1 MTVQST
7 LAQSALTRTQTD
19 KDAFLANVALLYYGE
34 GLTQSDIAQRMKV
47 SRATIV
53 NMLREARE
61 RGIVE
66 IRVDGRSLA
75 ASNVARELRE
85 RFGLADVYVS
95 RTGEGKGGDGK
106 GGDGK
111 SADPAADLAQLAR
124 VAASA
129 FCDILEPGDR
139 VGVEWSRT
147 VHEMAQQL
155 PRLAVEG
162 VEVCQM
168 VGSMVSTHLPAS
180 ESCAILI
187 ANALSARCYTLHAPA
202 LVANAELAGVFL
214 SEPTIRAQLERLS
227 QLDMIVTSIGT
238 LSPDTHLIAAGMA
251 TPQDVEA
258 ARAAGARGIMCCRY
272 VTADGRACRMPP
284 DDRLIAVEIEMLQRA
299 RKRLLVVRGEDR
311 AEATLAAIRGG
322 LATHLCVNQPL
333 AEALLRA

>member
-1 MTVQST
+1 MSMHSATAR
-7 LAQSALTRTQTD
+7 AQSD

-34 GLTQSDIAQRMKV
+34 GLTQNDIAQRMKV

-61 RGIVE
+61 RGIVD

-75 ASNVARELRE
+75 SSGLARELRE

-95 RTGEGKGGDGK
+95 RAGESR
-106 GGDGK
+106 
-111 SADPAADLAQLAR
+111 SADPAGDLAQLAR

-129 FCDILEPGDR
+129 FCDIVEPGDR
-139 VGVEWSRT
+139 IGVEWSRT
-147 VHEMAQQL
+147 IHKMAQQL
-155 PRLAVEG
+155 PRLSIDG

-180 ESCAILI
+180 ESCAILM

-202 LVANAELAGVFL
+202 LVANAELARIFL

-227 QLDMIVTSIGT
+227 ELDLIVTSIGT
-238 LSPDTHLIAAGMA
+238 VSSDTHLIAAGMA

-272 VTADGRACRMPP
+272 ITAEGKACRMPP
-284 DDRLIAVEIEMLQRA
+284 DDRLVAVEIDMLRRA
-299 RKRLLVVRGEDR
+299 RKRLLIVRGAER
-311 AEATLAAIRGG
+311 TEATLAAIRGG
-322 LATHLCVNQPL
+322 LATHLCVDQSL
-333 AEALLRA
+333 AEALLRTAPPE

>member
-1 MTVQST
+1 MSVQST
-7 LAQSALTRTQTD
+7 QARTQTE

-61 RGIVE
+61 RGIVD

-75 ASNVARELRE
+75 ASNIARDLRE
-85 RFGLADVYVS
+85 RFGFADVYVA
-95 RTGEGKGGDGK
+95 RAGEGKATDTET
-106 GGDGK
+106 
-111 SADPAADLAQLAR
+111 DLAQLAR

-147 VHEMAQQL
+147 IHELARQL
-155 PRLAVEG
+155 PRLTVEG

-168 VGSMVSTHLPAS
+168 VGSMVSAHLPAS

-202 LVANAELAGVFL
+202 LVANAELARIFL
-214 SEPTIRAQLERLS
+214 SEPTISAQLKRLS
-227 QLDMIVTSIGT
+227 QLDMSVTSIGT
-238 LSPDTHLIAAGMA
+238 LSPDTHLVTAGMA
-251 TPQDVEA
+251 TPADLKA
-258 ARAAGARGIMCCRY
+258 AEDAGACGIMCCRY
-272 VTADGRACRMPP
+272 ITAEGNPCPMPP
-284 DDRLIAVEIEMLQRA
+284 DDRLIAVDIAMLRRV
-299 RKRLLVVRGEDR
+299 RKRLLVVRGADR
-311 AEATLAAIRGG
+311 AQATLAAIRGG
-322 LATHLCVNQPL
+322 LATHLCVDQAL
-333 AEALLRA
+333 AEALLDAS

>member
-1 MTVQST
+1 MAMQST
-7 LAQSALTRTQTD
+7 LARSTPARTQTD
-19 KDAFLANVALLYYGE
+19 KDSILATVALLYYGE

-75 ASNVARELRE
+75 ASSLARELRE
-85 RFGLADVYVS
+85 RFELADVYVA
-95 RTGEGKGGDGK
+95 RTGEGTT
-106 GGDGK
+106 
-111 SADPAADLAQLAR
+111 SDPAGDLAQLAR

-147 VHEMAQQL
+147 IHMMAQEL

-202 LVANAELAGVFL
+202 VVANAEQARLFL
-214 SEPTIRAQLERLS
+214 SEPTIRAQLDRLS
-227 QLDMIVTSIGT
+227 QLDMTVTSIGRP
-238 LSPDTHLIAAGMA
+238 SPDTHVIAAGMA
-251 TPQDVEA
+251 TPQEVEA
-258 ARAAGARGIMCCRY
+258 ARLAGARGIMCCRY
-272 VTADGRACRMPP
+272 ITADGTPCPMPP
-284 DDRLIAVEIEMLQRA
+284 ADRLIAVEIETLKRA
-299 RKRLLVVRGEDR
+299 RKRLMVVHGADR
-311 AEATLAAIRGG
+311 AEAVLAAINSG
-322 LATHLCVNQPL
+322 LATHLCVDEPL
-333 AEALLRA
+333 AKALLQAG

>member
-1 MTVQST
+1 MNVQST
-7 LAQSALTRTQTD
+7 LAQSTLTRAQTD

-61 RGIVE
+61 RGIVD

-75 ASNVARELRE
+75 ASGLARELRD

-95 RTGEGKGGDGK
+95 RTGDGK
-106 GGDGK
+106 
-111 SADPAADLAQLAR
+111 AAEPAAELAQLAR

-129 FCDILEPGDR
+129 FCDIIEPGDR
-139 VGVEWSRT
+139 IGVEWSRT

-202 LVANAELAGVFL
+202 LVANAGLAAIFL
-214 SEPTIRAQLERLS
+214 SEPTIRAQLQRLS

-238 LSPDTHLIAAGMA
+238 LSPDTHLVAAGMA
-251 TPQDVEA
+251 TPQDLKA
-258 ARAAGARGIMCCRY
+258 AEAAGARGIMCCRY
-272 VTADGRACRMPP
+272 VTADGEACRLPP

-311 AEATLAAIRGG
+311 AEAALAAIRGG
-322 LATHLCVNQPL
+322 LATHLCVDQAL
-333 AEALLRA
+333 AEALLRAP

>member
-1 MTVQST
+1 MNVQPAPARS
-7 LAQSALTRTQTD
+7 QTD

-34 GLTQSDIAQRMKV
+34 GLTQGDIAQRMKV

-95 RTGEGKGGDGK
+95 RTGERKGGEGR
-106 GGDGK
+106 
-111 SADPAADLAQLAR
+111 APDPAGDLAQLAR

-147 VHEMAQQL
+147 IHMMAQQL

-202 LVANAELAGVFL
+202 LVANAELARIFL
-214 SEPTIRAQLERLS
+214 SEPTIRAQLERLNE
-227 QLDMIVTSIGT
+227 LDMIVTAIGT
-238 LSPDTHLIAAGMA
+238 VSDDTHLIAAGMA
-251 TPQDVEA
+251 TPEDVAA

-272 VTADGRACRMPP
+272 ITAEGKACRMPP

-299 RKRLLVVRGEDR
+299 RKRLLVVRGAER
-311 AEATLAAIRGG
+311 AEAALAAIRGG
-322 LATHLCVNQPL
+322 LATHLCVDQKL
-333 AEALLRA
+333 AEALLQAR